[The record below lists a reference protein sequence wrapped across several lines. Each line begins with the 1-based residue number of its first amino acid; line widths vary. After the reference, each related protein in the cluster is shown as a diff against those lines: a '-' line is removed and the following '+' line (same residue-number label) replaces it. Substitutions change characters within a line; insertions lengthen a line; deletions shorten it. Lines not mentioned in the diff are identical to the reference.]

1 MNLAVQKMLSRYDL
15 IAERDFENALKE
27 IIQEIALQGL
37 WRAKFFE
44 KSAFYGGTA
53 LRILYGLDRFSE
65 DLDFSLLTPTPNF
78 DLSPYNKAIQLELK
92 SLGFEVSITSKLK
105 VNEGAIQSAF
115 IKANTTQFDYLLR
128 FQKRGPFKTIK
139 IKFEIDTD
147 PPPWFE
153 TESKLI
159 LHPSEFY
166 VRTYTPADLFSG
178 KLHALLCR
186 KWGNRVKGR
195 DWYDFIWFVKNNI
208 RPNLHHLSARL
219 WQTGHLEEGTLLTPP
234 TLHALLKARIQALDI
249 ALAKEDVMPFL
260 KDASRLDIWSQTFFI
275 DILNTMKLV

>member
-1 MNLAVQKMLSRYDL
+1 MNSAVKKMLNRYSL
-15 IAERDFENALKE
+15 EAERDFENALKE

-44 KSAFYGGTA
+44 KAAFYGGTA

-65 DLDFSLLTPTPNF
+65 DLDFSLLTPTPDF
-78 DLSPYNKAIQLELK
+78 TLSQYNKAVQFELE
-92 SLGFEVSITSKLK
+92 SLGFEVSVATKTKTEESA
-105 VNEGAIQSAF
+105 VQSAF
-115 IKANTTQFDYLLR
+115 IKANTTQFDYLIKY
-128 FQKRGPFKTIK
+128 QKRGPFKTLK

-147 PPPWFE
+147 PPPFFE

-166 VRTYTPADLFSG
+166 VRAYTLPHLFSG

-195 DWYDFIWFVKNNI
+195 DWYDFIWFVKQGV
-208 RPNLHHLSARL
+208 RPDLNHLNARL
-219 WQTGHLEEGTLLTPP
+219 WQTGHLSADKHLTIDQ
-234 TLHALLKARIQALDI
+234 LQDLLKIRIKDLDVE
-249 ALAKEDVMPFL
+249 LAKMDIRPFL
-260 KDASRLDIWSQTFFI
+260 NNPSRLDIWSPTFFM
-275 DILNTMKLV
+275 DLCAYL